1 MIDKLK
7 ESQEPIVLTIN
18 GRAEVVVQDAGSY
31 QKLLDQVHQ
40 SEDLEA
46 IRDGLAQ
53 SLRGVGRPSS
63 DFFREFES
71 ENGL

>member
-1 MIDKLK
+1 MVDKLR

-18 GRAEVVVQDAGSY
+18 GRAEVVVQDAASY
-31 QKLLDQVHQ
+31 QKLLDQLHRA
-40 SEDLEA
+40 EDLEA
-46 IRDGLAQ
+46 IREGLAQ
-53 SLRGVGRPSS
+53 SLRGEVRLAS